1 MFFSS
6 LAWIFSPNYFQ
17 KKRERARKRK
27 TYYSAAILWLFTLG
41 EMPAYLNKFQ
51 IGDDSENWKKC
62 LFPSNVCQFRSLK
75 LLFKVLIL
83 EEGFQI
89 TPHRKWLLQ

>member
-51 IGDDSENWKKC
+51 IGDDSQRTGK
-62 LFPSNVCQFRSLK
+62 NVYFLQMYVSLDPWNCYLK
-75 LLFKVLIL
+75 S
-83 EEGFQI
+83 
-89 TPHRKWLLQ
+89 